1 MREVTDWA
9 AVKAHLQR
17 AQREYIQERA
27 TFETRKK
34 KLEKKLEEHKKE
46 SAGKEKEHKK
56 ELADKEKTI
65 QAQKNENEAQQR
77 EIARL
82 RRKRGASDSSDESA
96 PKRHNH

>member
-65 QAQKNENEAQQR
+65 QAIKNSQKATSSEEEAV
-77 EIARL
+77 ESS
-82 RRKRGASDSSDESA
+82 KPTTSSDET
-96 PKRHNH
+96 